1 MASINIY
8 VTEDFKERMTRVET
22 NWSEVCRRAIEAELS
37 RLETTD
43 HQPTAELPPNAEN
56 WKQITFTEDLL
67 EQGVV
72 IKPSM
77 APNYSGTPVKEVAV
91 LSSWLADINKAIGN
105 TGVGGARISQLLEG
119 SYPVQLLMPGKSWIS
134 GRLKLIQQLAF
145 SYPSSEE
152 SVEE

>member
-8 VTEDFKERMTRVET
+8 VTDEFKERMTRVEA
-22 NWSEVCRRAIEAELS
+22 NWSEVCRRAIEAELN
-37 RLETTD
+37 RLETT
-43 HQPTAELPPNAEN
+43 HEQSAAELPSDTEN
-56 WKQITFTEDLL
+56 WKQITFTQDLL
-67 EQGVV
+67 DQGVV

-91 LSSWLADINKAIGN
+91 LSSWLADINKAIGG
-105 TGVGGARISQLLEG
+105 TGVGGARINQLLEG
-119 SYPVQLLMPGKSWIS
+119 NYPAQILMPGKSWLS
-134 GRLKLIQQLAF
+134 GQLKLIQQLVF